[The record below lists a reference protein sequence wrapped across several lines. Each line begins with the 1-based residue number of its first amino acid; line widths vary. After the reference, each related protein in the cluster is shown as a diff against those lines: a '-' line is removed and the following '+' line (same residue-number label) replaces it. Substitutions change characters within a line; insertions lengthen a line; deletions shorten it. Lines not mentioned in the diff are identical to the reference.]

1 MARIDYEFDN
11 EPLPPEPGAWGR
23 RLRLIVIFIVIAA
36 ITAGLIYWL
45 MPNEETVSPGN
56 PPVSAEDGRP
66 LETNGLPDAPPAGEE
81 KPGDRTPASPV
92 PTSPDRNTV
101 TELPGDPAGPP
112 EEGKPEDWEE
122 LPGPEVDIVPEDGA
136 AVTVPEENW
145 TNPTPEPEKGKPW
158 VGDPK
163 EDGPVRVEN
172 PQPVDLT
179 SRLAEIR
186 EQLGNRQYEAAI
198 QTAGKTLDTPGL
210 AENSPEWR
218 QAAKLLTEANLAL
231 LHSGRRRDKFTVDY
245 TVRSGDNFS
254 RLAAKFNTTIDA
266 IKISGRMPLG
276 NNILP
281 LGKRLVIHPGP
292 WKIKVEKSAR
302 LLKLYNGFPAGDRLY
317 AVFDIGIGRIGRT
330 PSADFVISAKLKN
343 PDWYTPEGKV
353 IRYGDPENMLGDYFL
368 KLAPTGT
375 PDKPL
380 LGYGIHGTR
389 DDASVT
395 RSQSNGCIRM
405 HNADVETLYRIVPSR
420 TPVEIVD

>member
-1 MARIDYEFDN
+1 MAKIDYEFDN

-36 ITAGLIYWL
+36 ITAGLIYWI
-45 MPNEETVSPGN
+45 MPGEETAPAVN
-56 PPVSAEDGRP
+56 PPVPVESGKTPEIDTLTDNP
-66 LETNGLPDAPPAGEE
+66 SETE
-81 KPGDRTPASPV
+81 KPGDKTGSRPAPGQ
-92 PTSPDRNTV
+92 NTV
-101 TELPGDPAGPP
+101 TELPDAPALPP
-112 EEGKPEDWEE
+112 EDGKAENENEGEA
-122 LPGPEVDIVPEDGA
+122 PGAEVDIVPDGGA
-136 AVTVPEENW
+136 AVTIPEENW
-145 TNPTPEPEKGKPW
+145 TNPTQEPEKGKPW

-163 EDGPVRVEN
+163 EDGPAKVEN
-172 PQPVDLT
+172 PQPVDL
-179 SRLAEIR
+179 SARLAEGR
-186 EQLGNRQYEAAI
+186 ELLKNRKYEAAL
-198 QTAGKTLDTPGL
+198 QAAEKALATPGL

-231 LHSGRRRDKFTVDY
+231 LRSGLRQEKFAVDY
-245 TVRSGDNFS
+245 TVKSGDNFS
-254 RLAAKFNTTIDA
+254 RLAAKFDTTIDA
-266 IKISGRMPLG
+266 IKISSRMPPASD
-276 NNILP
+276 ILP
-281 LGKRLVIHPGP
+281 LGKRLVIYPGP

-302 LLKLYNGFPAGDRLY
+302 LLKLYNEFPSGGRLY
-317 AVFDIGIGRIGRT
+317 AVFDIGIGRLGRT
-330 PSADFVISAKLKN
+330 PSADFVISTKLKN

-353 IRYGDPENMLGDYFL
+353 IKYGDPENMLGDYFL

-395 RSQSNGCIRM
+395 KSQSNGCIRM